1 MLLKSKSKIKVGPN
15 HQGHKMS
22 LRAFE
27 FVEVEEG
34 YLCELAR
41 GYVVVSEV
49 PNYYHAAQLD
59 LIQDFFRFYKVS
71 HAGKIHMVLGGAEC
85 KLLMPDWES
94 ERHPDLAVYLTPP
107 VGPKTRKMWRNWVPE
122 IIVEVVS
129 PRSGDRDYVEKREEY
144 WTLGA
149 KEYWIV
155 DAAMGKVMQLR
166 RGRTD
171 WIERELFVNDFC
183 ETKLLPG
190 FKMPCQA
197 IFDAAG
203 PGDDEE
209 D

>member
-15 HQGHKMS
+15 HHGRKLS

-27 FVEVEEG
+27 FVEVQEG

-41 GYVVVSEV
+41 GFIVVSEV
-49 PNYYHAAQLD
+49 PRYFHAMQLEAIRD
-59 LIQDFFRFYKVS
+59 EFRDYKKK
-71 HAGKIHMVLGGAEC
+71 HAGSIHAVLGSMEC
-85 KLLMPDWES
+85 KLLMSEWES
-94 ERHPDLAVYLTPP
+94 ERHPDLAIYLAPP
-107 VGPKTRKMWRNWVPE
+107 TGPKTRKMWRNWVPE
-122 IIVEVVS
+122 IIIEVVS

-171 WIERELFVNDFC
+171 WIERELFVADFC

-190 FKMPCQA
+190 FKMPCRA

-203 PGDDEE
+203 PNDDEE
-209 D
+209 E